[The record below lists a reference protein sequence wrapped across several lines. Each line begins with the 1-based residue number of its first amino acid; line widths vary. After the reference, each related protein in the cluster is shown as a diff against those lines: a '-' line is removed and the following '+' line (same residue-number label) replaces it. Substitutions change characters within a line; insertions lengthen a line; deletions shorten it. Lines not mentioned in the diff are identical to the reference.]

1 MIDTHESIVL
11 AHYHQILGEIA
22 PKTLVAVTKY
32 TPLSDLLILYRAGHR
47 DFGESRVQDLQ
58 EKSFELEAQGIT
70 DVRWHFIGHLQ
81 RNKVRTLMKV
91 PGLFLVHS
99 VDSKRLYQEFLKES
113 HELKS
118 PLSFLIQVNTSLE
131 SEKGGVLPSELESL
145 LEFVRANASVNLNL
159 LGLMAMGSIRTDD
172 FIKSAHHSFSKLN
185 ELSKKMADKFAQKP
199 LLSMGMSDDY
209 KIALLYQTDFVRIGG
224 AIFSPTKS

>member
-1 MIDTHESIVL
+1 MIDTHESNVL

-32 TPLSDLLILYRAGHR
+32 TPLADLLILYRAGHR

-70 DVRWHFIGHLQ
+70 DIRWHFLGHLQ
-81 RNKVRTLMKV
+81 RNKVRTLLKV

-99 VDSKRLYQEFLKES
+99 VDSKKLYQEFLKES
-113 HELKS
+113 RELKS
-118 PLSFLIQVNTSLE
+118 PLSFLIQVNTSME
-131 SEKGGVLPSELESL
+131 SEKGGVPPSELGPLVEFIRLNSSPNL
-145 LEFVRANASVNLNL
+145 LL
-159 LGLMAMGSIRTDD
+159 LGLMCMGSIRTDD
-172 FIKSAHHSFSKLN
+172 FVKSAHHSFSKLN
-185 ELSKKMADKFAQKP
+185 ELSKEMADQFTQKP

-209 KIALLYQTDFVRIGG
+209 KIALMYQTDFVRIGG
-224 AIFSPTKS
+224 AIFSPTKN